1 MQNMSSVDP
10 NSQVHIT
17 PECEQEC
24 IKANISIYNNLA
36 ACLLA
41 SLKDKNDQNN
51 QKNEKELEKVI
62 QYADIVLEL
71 DSKNDKALFRK
82 AHAQKQLRNFS
93 NARENFE
100 LLKGMQ
106 GLKVSKDVIQGIK
119 DCTEALKES
128 DKKEKS
134 MYKNMFSGKNDGEN

>member
-10 NSQVHIT
+10 NSQVKIT

-41 SLKDKNDQNN
+41 SIKDKNDQ
-51 QKNEKELEKVI
+51 KNDQELEKVI
-62 QYADIVLEL
+62 KYADIVLEL
-71 DSKNDKALFRK
+71 DGKNDKALFRK
-82 AHAQKQLRNFS
+82 AQAQKQLRNFS
-93 NARENFE
+93 CARENFE
-100 LLKGMQ
+100 ILKGIQ
-106 GLKVSKDVIQGIK
+106 GLKVSKDVVQGIK
-119 DCTEALKES
+119 ECQEALKES

-134 MYKNMFSGKNDGEN
+134 MYKNMFAGKTGEN